1 MSWTTARLASAGDT
15 ARAGVTHIAWSTNG
29 TSEAH
34 TIMPRTAITLG
45 AAAVANP
52 SIVANSAAATTAAAL
67 GPGTLTH
74 WAWATSGTGGAAD
87 LVTTWN
93 LTTPGS
99 LTVATGQTINIA
111 IGQMSERMHQTAT
124 AP

>member
-52 SIVANSAAATTAAAL
+52 SIVANSVAATTAAAL
-67 GPGTLTH
+67 TAGTLTH
-74 WAWATSGTGGAAD
+74 WALVTSGIGGTAD

-93 LTTPGS
+93 LLSPS